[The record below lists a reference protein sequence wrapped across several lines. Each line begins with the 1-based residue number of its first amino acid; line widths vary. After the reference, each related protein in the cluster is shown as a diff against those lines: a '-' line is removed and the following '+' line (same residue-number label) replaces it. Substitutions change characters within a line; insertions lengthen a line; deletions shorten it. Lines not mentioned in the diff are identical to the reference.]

1 MILCF
6 YWPTIGQGI
15 FLCYRLEIHL
25 LYSQRNKL
33 IRGLKVHKSRR
44 AVKVPRRKAREE
56 NQDQTL
62 AHDVSVSVG
71 MRSKVK

>member
-1 MILCF
+1 M
-6 YWPTIGQGI
+6 
-15 FLCYRLEIHL
+15 
-25 LYSQRNKL
+25 
-33 IRGLKVHKSRR
+33 HKSRR

-62 AHDVSVSVG
+62 AHNVSVSVG